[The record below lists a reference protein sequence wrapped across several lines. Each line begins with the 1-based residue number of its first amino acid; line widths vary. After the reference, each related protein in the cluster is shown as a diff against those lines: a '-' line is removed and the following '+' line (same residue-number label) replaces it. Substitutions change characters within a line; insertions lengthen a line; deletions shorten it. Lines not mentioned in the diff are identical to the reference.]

1 MELRDIEYFA
11 VVAEHGNV
19 GRASEALGLSPPALS
34 KSLRRLE
41 KSLQAKLVKRTPK
54 GVELTSVGTALLAQV
69 SRLRLALDD
78 VAREAADLSQGR
90 AGHLRIGAGPNYVE
104 HLLPAAGAALLK
116 DAPNLTLEIT
126 VTDND
131 VMAPALRKGELD
143 LIFNVIPLTPY
154 EGLAQ
159 EHLFDDDWVV
169 CAAGSHRLAR
179 LKRVTLSDL
188 AQERWTMPI
197 RDMQSRDFLAQQWQW
212 WYRAFQ
218 ERGLP
223 PPRVAVATR
232 SVQLRLQTCASSSL
246 LCYASRRILRRASP
260 NLRLKELPVKD
271 LTWRRT
277 VGVIYREGGYLSP
290 AARRLIEILKSTAQ
304 EISKE
309 SK

>member
-41 KSLQAKLVKRTPK
+41 KSLQAKVVKRTPK

-90 AGHLRIGAGPNYVE
+90 AGHLRIGAGPSIVE
-104 HLLPAAGAALLK
+104 HLLPAAYSRLLQ
-116 DAPNLTLEIT
+116 DAPNLTLEIN

-131 VMAPALRKGELD
+131 VMAPALRNGELD
-143 LIFNVIPLTPY
+143 LVFNVIPSSPY
-154 EGLAQ
+154 EGLVQ
-159 EHLFDDDWVV
+159 ERLFDDEWVV
-169 CAAGSHRLAR
+169 CASTHHPLAR
-179 LKRVTLSDL
+179 RKRVTLTDL
-188 AQERWTMPI
+188 AQERWALPLPNNL
-197 RDMQSRDFLAQQWQW
+197 SREFLMQQWLS
-212 WYRAFQ
+212 RAFQ

-232 SVQLRLQTCASSSL
+232 SVRLRLQTCASSSL
-246 LCYASRRILRRASP
+246 LSYTPRRVLQQVGPRFH
-260 NLRLKELPVKD
+260 LKELAVKE
-271 LTWRRT
+271 LTWRRP
-277 VGVIYREGGYLSP
+277 VGVIYRKDAYLPP

-304 EISKE
+304 EMSKK